1 MKGILKE
8 TRYCHYE
15 EIIVYMLSWNC
26 NMVDPQ
32 KLTARE
38 MEKLFNFP
46 IDKTDVVVVCLQEM
60 VELSSYNVLL
70 GNNESIVNEWEK
82 VIEKYLND
90 VGHDLGKSFVHLTS
104 RDMVGIATFVFISG
118 ALFNRVYKSEWHEV
132 KTGFKNNLGNKGAI
146 LFFMQIDSSFLTFTN
161 CHLAAG
167 EKADQ

>member
-70 GNNESIVNEWEK
+70 GNN
-82 VIEKYLND
+82 
-90 VGHDLGKSFVHLTS
+90 
-104 RDMVGIATFVFISG
+104 
-118 ALFNRVYKSEWHEV
+118 
-132 KTGFKNNLGNKGAI
+132 
-146 LFFMQIDSSFLTFTN
+146 
-161 CHLAAG
+161 
-167 EKADQ
+167 